1 MALHRDQARRLA
13 LANGAARCALGITAL
28 AVPSGPL
35 TPWVGGAGGTQAV
48 RLLARAL
55 GGRDLAIGAGT
66 LLALRRGGTVRG
78 WVEAAGLADAGDVLV
93 TAGAFASL
101 PRRGRW
107 AVLAAAT
114 AGVVAAALTARHV
127 DQPADARPEGK
138 PPGSAPG
145 AVSSG
150 FAPCTATAPG

>member
-1 MALHRDQARRLA
+1 MGTMPLDRDQARCLA
-13 LANGAARCALGITAL
+13 LANGAARCALGVIAL
-28 AVPSGPL
+28 AVPTIPL
-35 TPWVGGAGGTQAV
+35 TPWVGGAGGGQAV

-66 LLALRRGGTVRG
+66 LLALRRGGAVRG

-93 TAGAFASL
+93 TLGAFASL

-114 AGVVAAALTARHV
+114 AGVAAAGLTARQV
-127 DQPADARPEGK
+127 DQPAAARPERQPSG
-138 PPGSAPG
+138 GAPG
-145 AVSSG
+145 VMGSL
-150 FAPCTATAPG
+150 PGPRGPD